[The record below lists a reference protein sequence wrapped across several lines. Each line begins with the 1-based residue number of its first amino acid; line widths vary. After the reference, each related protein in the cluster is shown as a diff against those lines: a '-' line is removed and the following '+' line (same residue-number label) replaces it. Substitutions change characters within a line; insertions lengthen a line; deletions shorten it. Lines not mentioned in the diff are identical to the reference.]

1 MVSAESMNKV
11 VDFRRQLPVSVENGL
26 CSRFRC
32 TKSSCS
38 ACADVCP
45 VRGAVRFLEH
55 GVEITDGCVA
65 CGACASACPNG
76 AIRPIESDQNL
87 AKRIRNRV
95 RPAAAFRIACTRAE
109 GRVDVVLPCL
119 SRLTEAILLEP
130 IRGGAARVELLGP
143 DCPGC
148 WLEKAAP
155 QWKKVLTLSRDL
167 CESAGLGA
175 GRVVRVSVPS
185 GKPEETHV
193 PSNSRNSRR
202 AMFQAIAA
210 RWTASSAAAAMPD
223 TGPEQTPAEPFRDI
237 VQRHH
242 ENLKRSDL
250 LEMLRALPGA
260 KLKSKVVPAAGTPLA
275 DLDIGR
281 QCVGC
286 NVCETLCPTGALQ
299 HREEVGTYAL
309 DFEAALCTG
318 CRICEVACFYKAI
331 RVRETVDLSV
341 LFERP
346 KATLVSAARRTCKA
360 CRETFLDGSSELCPL
375 CLVSSRRREMVA
387 RRILFGGKPG

>member
-1 MVSAESMNKV
+1 MNKV
-11 VDFRRQLPVSVENGL
+11 VDFRWQTPVSVENEL

-32 TKSSCS
+32 TKSGCS

-45 VRGAVRFLEH
+45 VPGAVRFLEQ

-65 CGACASACPNG
+65 CGACTSACPNG
-76 AIRPIESDQNL
+76 AIRPIESDQDL
-87 AKRIRNRV
+87 AECIRNRV

-130 IRGGAARVELLGP
+130 IRSGAARVEILDP
-143 DCPGC
+143 DCSGC
-148 WLEKAAP
+148 GLKKAAP
-155 QWKKVLTLSRDL
+155 QWGNVLALSRAL

-175 GRVVRVSVPS
+175 DRVARIDVPS
-185 GKPEETHV
+185 GKPEETRV
-193 PSNSRNSRR
+193 PSKSRNSRR
-202 AMFQAIAA
+202 AMFQAISAKWKA
-210 RWTASSAAAAMPD
+210 TGAAATAD
-223 TGPEQTPAEPFRDI
+223 AKLEQSPAEPFRDI
-237 VQRHH
+237 VRRRR

-260 KLKSKVVPAAGTPLA
+260 KPKSKVVPAAGTPLA

-286 NVCETLCPTGALQ
+286 NVCETLCPTGALR
-299 HREEVGTYAL
+299 HREEDGTYAL

-318 CRICEVACFYKAI
+318 CRVCEVACFYKAI

-346 KATLVSAARRTCKA
+346 KVTLVSAARRTCKA
-360 CRETFLDGSSELCPL
+360 CRETFLDESAELCPL

-387 RRILFGGKPG
+387 KRILFGGKPG